1 MVGDARDYA
10 RIDLVTW
17 VQLTD
22 SLVQVGQSL
31 TFFLVIVWLD
41 HSQDLVLTAH
51 QGRVHILNFE
61 IVLAREALL
70 RQNRG
75 SRFILYQQFFWLL
88 DLEVLEKVDKLSL
101 VRLEVHLG
109 RKLVNAELLDD
120 LEDVELFIE
129 LFASAS
135 VQKVFSLALGP
146 ATTAYLLVKLHK

>member
-41 HSQDLVLTAH
+41 HSQDLVLTAN
-51 QGRVHILNFE
+51 QGRVHILNLE

-70 RQNRG
+70 RQN
-75 SRFILYQQFFWLL
+75 
-88 DLEVLEKVDKLSL
+88 
-101 VRLEVHLG
+101 
-109 RKLVNAELLDD
+109 
-120 LEDVELFIE
+120 
-129 LFASAS
+129 
-135 VQKVFSLALGP
+135 
-146 ATTAYLLVKLHK
+146 